1 MTFVSKKLHVKQFVS
16 GERIVLIEH
25 PSEYIPVVR
34 IQSSQIL
41 SSEEIEVPLME
52 RSTQINSLLNHSPC
66 ILMHSGAPNTDRIT
80 IRGIG
85 NRSPFSTTGLRAF
98 IDGIPLINGVGETSI
113 EDIDLGIID
122 KMNIYKGPTSSL
134 RGAALGGMID
144 MKTRVIKN
152 GDDPL
157 AEHRKSHSSFGGR
170 SFQTYLNSNIGHNN
184 HILVGHAHYHSDGY
198 RDNNEYDRHN
208 KSLIGKHNS
217 AKFLLSGIA
226 LFTGV
231 KAFILGSLNETDY
244 ISHPQLA
251 ASNWQAVKG
260 NEDYQ
265 KYLFGLNAKVPLT
278 YRTSLE
284 ASTYLGFFD
293 QREIRPFNTL
303 EDDSGYAGGRVRLNY
318 ALSRQSLDI
327 NVGGDFFYEKYDRKT
342 LAHQSQQAP
351 LIEQYVD
358 RRTVINT
365 FSEIEYGP
373 LYGSASR
380 RYLPSISVMV
390 PMSLLSP
397 LSKYM
402 LAPMSGEPPGPVTVP
417 LILTG
422 DPIKKLVNNP
432 RTMSVKKMCFF
443 MTIIFV

>member
-52 RSTQINSLLNHSPC
+52 RSTQINSLLNQSPC
-66 ILMHSGAPNTDRIT
+66 ILMHSGAPNTDRNT

-85 NRSPFSTTGLRAF
+85 HRSPFSTTGLRAF
-98 IDGIPLINGVGETSI
+98 IE
-113 EDIDLGIID
+113 
-122 KMNIYKGPTSSL
+122 GPTSSL

-144 MKTRVIKN
+144 RKTRVIKN

-184 HILVGHAHYHSDGY
+184 HILVDHAHYHSDGY
-198 RDNNEYDRHN
+198 RYNNEYDRHN

-226 LFTGV
+226 LFTDV

-303 EDDSGYAGGRVRLNY
+303 EDDSGYAGGLVRLNY